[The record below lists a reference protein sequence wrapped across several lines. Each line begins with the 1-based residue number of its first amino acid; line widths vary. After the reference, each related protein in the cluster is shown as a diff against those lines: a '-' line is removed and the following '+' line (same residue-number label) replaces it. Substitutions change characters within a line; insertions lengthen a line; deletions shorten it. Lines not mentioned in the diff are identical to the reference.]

1 MGTRKVSHNMQ
12 TSPAKIFFPS
22 KKWYENQKGPTA
34 RLHLGRKV
42 SCLILSE
49 SVLHHY
55 SMNHVQGRCDNHNQ
69 LPWQKTWLSWK
80 AQTVFQRWRKEVHL
94 HMFYKLQLS
103 WQLFFLI
110 IYIHIDIFVASVLV
124 SLNRFNPPVVHARSG
139 ERMTMHVA
147 NQVLA
152 SMRYN
157 HPKPQVNVLVLGTV
171 YTLGH

>member
-1 MGTRKVSHNMQ
+1 MAKNMTFLESSDSISKMEKRGTFTQFLQ
-12 TSPAKIFFPS
+12 TAI
-22 KKWYENQKGPTA
+22 
-34 RLHLGRKV
+34 
-42 SCLILSE
+42 
-49 SVLHHY
+49 VLTI
-55 SMNHVQGRCDNHNQ
+55 V
-69 LPWQKTWLSWK
+69 
-80 AQTVFQRWRKEVHL
+80 
-94 HMFYKLQLS
+94 
-103 WQLFFLI
+103 FLI